1 MGFKVRLNSID
12 KTEALLQEI
21 YDDAITQIT
30 MINNQ
35 MNELRESTN
44 LSEAMLDSKTKYAK
58 SMHDYNTDIQKA
70 KQLKLDV
77 SKLLIEVLKFNGNV
91 EKALTESEVIS
102 NLDSD
107 FQNIR
112 NQVLKPNAESSGPKT
127 TEYITDN
134 LKPRRNR

>member
-1 MGFKVRLNSID
+1 MAFKVRLNSID

-21 YDDAITQIT
+21 YDDAVRQIT

-35 MNELRESTN
+35 MNELRESSN
-44 LSEAMLDSKTKYAK
+44 LAEAMLDSKTKYAK

-91 EKALTESEVIS
+91 EKALSESEVIS

-112 NQVLKPNAESSGPKT
+112 NQVLKPDSESSTPKT
-127 TEYITDN
+127 TEYLTDN
-134 LKPRRNR
+134 TRVKRT